1 MRKTDTAKR
10 QYPFDGGAG
19 WYIVEGLGSFG
30 TTAEDFTGPYATHQE
45 ALDKLESALGMLVEM
60 PLEMSALFVTISET
74 SKYKSMTRS

>member
-45 ALDKLESALGMLVEM
+45 ALDKLATYRGNDAMQIFWVGGDGFAYVDQEGA
-60 PLEMSALFVTISET
+60 A
-74 SKYKSMTRS
+74 